1 MGFFDRLKHGWNAFF
16 GKGPPSEQDL
26 LRPQPIPQ
34 YDIIEVGGSSFIR
47 PDRLYSTRGQERSLV
62 STIYNRIAVDVAL
75 VNIRHVRLDEN
86 NRYSDTID
94 SYLNECL
101 STEANKDQTG
111 RQLIQDIVMSMFDE
125 GCVAV
130 VPVDTTE
137 DPNVSG
143 SYDIESLR
151 VGKIVEWFPDYV
163 KVELYNDRTGNKQ
176 TIPVPKSVA
185 AIIENPFYAIMNQP
199 NSTLQRLIK
208 KFNLLDAIDAQT
220 GSGKLNMIIQLP
232 YVIKTEARREQAAKR
247 REDIENQLAKS
258 KYGIAY
264 TDGTEKVTQLNR
276 PADNNLMNQVQYLTS
291 MLFSQLGLTES
302 ILNGT
307 ADEKTML
314 NYMNR
319 TVVPIL
325 CAITEEFRRKF
336 LTKTART
343 QGQTIMYFNEPF
355 KLVTMADLAEA
366 ADKFTRNEIMSSNEI
381 RQVVGLKPSK
391 DPKADEL
398 RNKNLN
404 ESANSQKVVEKTP
417 PASNNAANG
426 NASENGTE

>member
-75 VNIRHVRLDEN
+75 VNIKHVRLDEN
-86 NRYSDTID
+86 DRYSETID

-247 REDIENQLAKS
+247 REDLENQLAKS

-264 TDGTEKVTQLNR
+264 TDGT
-276 PADNNLMNQVQYLTS
+276 
-291 MLFSQLGLTES
+291 
-302 ILNGT
+302 
-307 ADEKTML
+307 
-314 NYMNR
+314 
-319 TVVPIL
+319 
-325 CAITEEFRRKF
+325 
-336 LTKTART
+336 
-343 QGQTIMYFNEPF
+343 
-355 KLVTMADLAEA
+355 
-366 ADKFTRNEIMSSNEI
+366 
-381 RQVVGLKPSK
+381 
-391 DPKADEL
+391 
-398 RNKNLN
+398 
-404 ESANSQKVVEKTP
+404 
-417 PASNNAANG
+417 
-426 NASENGTE
+426 